1 MKYLLCFR
9 KRKME
14 RKLKAREDLD
24 NKIKAER
31 QKQRELVSFFFLLNL
46 KDIFYKLK
54 IFFKESTI
62 IIG

>member
-1 MKYLLCFR
+1 
-9 KRKME
+9 ME

>member
-1 MKYLLCFR
+1 MIFFSIRKYLLGFR

-31 QKQRELVSFFFLLNL
+31 QKQRELVSFFFFN
-46 KDIFYKLK
+46 
-54 IFFKESTI
+54 
-62 IIG
+62 